1 MLRSMGAGVGN
12 KVYIYISVLHLVNGI
27 LQGWSYINTLSN
39 SMISLEG
46 RVVACILDNNQR

>member
-1 MLRSMGAGVGN
+1 MGAGVGN